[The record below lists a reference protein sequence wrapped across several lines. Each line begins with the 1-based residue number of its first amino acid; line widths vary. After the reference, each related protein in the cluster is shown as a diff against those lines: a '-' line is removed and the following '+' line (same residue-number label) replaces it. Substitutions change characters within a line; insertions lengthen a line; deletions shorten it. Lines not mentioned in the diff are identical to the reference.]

1 MKLAKYIFFIF
12 FLLNATKVKAECD
25 FITGE
30 HIDKLNDP
38 NAIKSLLI
46 NIPKSKK
53 YAINQ
58 LKILTSKSKNI
69 PPQMRK
75 KFDAE
80 VFINYKFGS
89 CKHIGKVWQNGDWK
103 DHIKMINGKIISSLN
118 VKLISGN
125 ILNSVKFK
133 LLIPE
138 TRNHLNEILGSI
150 ILKKHNFIV
159 PETFEI
165 QTSIN
170 NVSSLMIFQE
180 DSQKELLERNKRR
193 EGPIF
198 EGDESLLWSNKDND
212 ELVTGP
218 SLARLINYRASLKG
232 ENTMNIYLNSYDKL
246 QNYYINSN
254 YFVDP
259 NLSSKLYQ
267 NYLFLMLSMN
277 GHHGLFK
284 SNQKHY
290 FNLLSKNFE
299 PIYYDGNFDLN
310 SGINKVSTESII
322 SSFSNKYSY
331 PYLNK
336 YINEAFLKE
345 TENIFKSKVKKYNS
359 KKRDFLKI
367 QFLKLKLIRN
377 YYQN

>member
-193 EGPIF
+193 EIRVILV
-198 EGDESLLWSNKDND
+198 ES
-212 ELVTGP
+212 
-218 SLARLINYRASLKG
+218 
-232 ENTMNIYLNSYDKL
+232 
-246 QNYYINSN
+246 
-254 YFVDP
+254 
-259 NLSSKLYQ
+259 
-267 NYLFLMLSMN
+267 
-277 GHHGLFK
+277 
-284 SNQKHY
+284 
-290 FNLLSKNFE
+290 
-299 PIYYDGNFDLN
+299 
-310 SGINKVSTESII
+310 
-322 SSFSNKYSY
+322 
-331 PYLNK
+331 
-336 YINEAFLKE
+336 
-345 TENIFKSKVKKYNS
+345 
-359 KKRDFLKI
+359 
-367 QFLKLKLIRN
+367 
-377 YYQN
+377 